1 MWTWEMK
8 EYSMNKKSLCARVMR
23 DNKENL
29 IVDTVEG
36 RTHMEGFAGRT
47 QVKTKQLRN
56 LSTDV

>member
-1 MWTWEMK
+1 
-8 EYSMNKKSLCARVMR
+8 MNKKSLCARVMR